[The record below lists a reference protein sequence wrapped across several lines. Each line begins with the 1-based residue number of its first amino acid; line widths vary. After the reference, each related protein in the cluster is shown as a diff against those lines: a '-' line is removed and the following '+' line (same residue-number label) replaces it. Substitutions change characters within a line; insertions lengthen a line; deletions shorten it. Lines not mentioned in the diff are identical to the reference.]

1 MSAIFGILR
10 FDGDEV
16 TERSLRHLSDAM
28 ASRRPDG
35 SDVVTLGSI
44 GLGHSLVRVTHE
56 DALEAQP
63 LVDRD
68 HGLTLVA
75 DCRLDN
81 REALAAELH
90 IDAAALTLM
99 PDSQLILAAYLQWG
113 EACAEHLLG
122 DFAFALWDASERKL
136 LLVRDH
142 MGQRPLYY
150 YRTDTLFVFASDR
163 HAVARHPDVPPE
175 RLDDATIGRMLTM
188 DRTRRDD
195 GLATGR
201 ITGFGGGSQLLVR
214 ADGRAALHRYWQPQA
229 DPRHEGQDEAY
240 YIDAYRRVLGEAVAC
255 RLRRLTAPPGLVF
268 SGGYDSGGIAAL
280 AGSAP
285 LPGGK
290 LIAASSVMPAGYDG
304 TIRHARPWV
313 ERCARVMPW
322 LDVRYMTREGHDIL
336 TGLQA
341 RFVARSAPADPY
353 HFVRSALF
361 EELAAAGVRLAMD
374 GHGGDYTIN
383 PRGYLSLA
391 SHLRQG
397 EWHRFLSELRAHR
410 RVTGNSWWR
419 ILRNDILG
427 PLMPQSAR
435 RLWRRAW
442 GNSIEAWRDRPIDPA
457 FAQALIAD
465 GEIHFEGARVD
476 GVSGMRDRMRAMLE
490 WVASRLDL
498 AGPADAAAH
507 GLDLTRP
514 FHDKRVVELGLA
526 IPESFYVKLGRD
538 RYLAC
543 QALKDLYPP
552 EFQTRSRKND
562 DEIPDF
568 LRMAKA
574 IEPQL
579 LEDIARMEQS
589 ESLSGMIDFTKLR
602 ALLAA
607 RDVDDHDSGW
617 EQETQRALSGYLI
630 ARYVE
635 WERRDNR

>member
-16 TERSLRHLSDAM
+16 TERSLRQLSDAM
-28 ASRRPDG
+28 ASRRADG
-35 SDVVTLGSI
+35 SDAVTLGSI
-44 GLGHSLVRVTHE
+44 GLGHLLVRVTRE

-63 LVDRD
+63 RFDRD
-68 HGLTLVA
+68 HGLALVA

-81 REALAAELH
+81 REVLADELG
-90 IDAAALTLM
+90 IEAAALNLM

-122 DFAFALWDASERKL
+122 DFAFALWDARGRKL

-150 YRTDTLFVFASDR
+150 CRTDTLLVFASDR
-163 HAVARHPDVPPE
+163 HAVARHRDVPSE

-195 GLATGR
+195 SLAIDR
-201 ITGFGGGSQLLVR
+201 ITGFGGGSQLLVQG
-214 ADGRAALHRYWQPQA
+214 DGRTVLHRYWRPQA

-240 YIDAYRRVLGEAVAC
+240 YIDAYRQVLGEAVAC

-280 AGSAP
+280 AGSVQ

-290 LIAASSVMPAGYDG
+290 LIAASSVMPADYDG

-322 LDVRYMTREGHDIL
+322 LDVRYVTREGQDSL

-361 EELAAAGVRLAMD
+361 EVLAGAGVRLAMD

-383 PRGYLSLA
+383 PRGHLA
-391 SHLRQG
+391 LPTHIRKG
-397 EWHRFLSELRAHR
+397 EWRRFMSELLAHR
-410 RVTGNSWWR
+410 RVTGRSWWR
-419 ILRNDILG
+419 ILRNDIFA
-427 PLMPQSAR
+427 PLMPRRAR
-435 RLWRRAW
+435 QLWRRAW
-442 GNSIEAWRDRPIDPA
+442 RNSVEPWRDRPIDPE
-457 FAQALIAD
+457 FAQTLFA
-465 GEIHFEGARVD
+465 EGQIDPWEARLE
-476 GVSGMRDRMRAMLE
+476 GVNSMREQMRVMLDR
-490 WVASRLDL
+490 VASRFDA

-507 GLDLTRP
+507 GLELTRP

-526 IPESFYVKLGRD
+526 IPESLYVKQGRN

-543 QALKDLYPP
+543 AALKDLYPR

-579 LEDIARMEQS
+579 LADIARMEQS
-589 ESLSGMIDFTKLR
+589 ESLSRMIDFDKLR
-602 ALLAA
+602 ALLSA
-607 RDVDDHDSGW
+607 REMDDHESGW
-617 EQETQRALSGYLI
+617 EQETQRALSAYLV